1 MKTYKMT
8 STNQNSYLKWALTYV
23 VDHVGINTSETIVSE
38 IKFIQGCITK
48 GAIFNSRQ
56 IIMAEIQILQ

>member
-1 MKTYKMT
+1 MT
-8 STNQNSYLKWALTYV
+8 STNKNSYIKRTLTYV

-56 IIMAEIQILQ
+56 IIMAQIQIL